1 MVGQVVCDRGRM
13 TVRARVAVLAL
24 ALVVG
29 GCGTSGAAPDGPTTD
44 PGPSPRPGPDLSDA
58 DLWLSFDTDTVGY
71 DGSPA
76 FPDALGGPF
85 TGRVV
90 VENRGVV
97 ESVEGAPGRGRA
109 VAFPPKCTATVD
121 CPRAMVEVPPGPALN
136 PGEDPFAYG
145 ASVWLAADQTTVG
158 SNIVQKGR
166 FGTTGGQWKLQVDGD
181 AGDPSCVVRTGTDV
195 LTVRSGVSIADGAW
209 HHVVCR
215 RDAEGVSIEVDG
227 AVDRVEGRSGSV
239 SNEFPISIGSP
250 GVGEQDDQ
258 FHGRIDDVF
267 LQIDTGG

>member
-1 MVGQVVCDRGRM
+1 MVCDSGWM
-13 TVRARVAVLAL
+13 VVRARVAVLAL

-29 GCGTSGAAPDGPTTD
+29 GCGASGAAPERPTAD
-44 PGPSPRPGPDLSDA
+44 PGSSPRQGPDLSDA
-58 DLWLSFDTDTVGY
+58 DLWLSFDSDTVAY
-71 DGSPA
+71 DGSTA
-76 FPDALGGPF
+76 YPDAHGDPF
-85 TGRVV
+85 LGRVV
-90 VENRGVV
+90 VENDGVV
-97 ESVEGAPGRGRA
+97 ESVEGPPGRGRA
-109 VAFPPKCTATVD
+109 VAFPPKCAATVD

-136 PGEDPFAYG
+136 PGEEPFSYG

-181 AGDPSCVVRTGTDV
+181 AGDPSCVIRAGTDV
-195 LTVRSGVSIADGAW
+195 LTVRSSVSIADGEW

-227 AVDRVEGRSGSV
+227 VVDQVTGRSGSV
-239 SNEFPISIGSP
+239 SNQFPITIGSP

-267 LQIDTGG
+267 LQVDAGG